1 MNRKRHKYSSKLY
14 LVGNHLSPWKVN
26 HKGCGVS
33 FFLTLSEHITIVYC
47 SPEPLYVF
55 DFNFCVHVVY
65 FMLAW
70 HVCCVNCWFV
80 WKLSVFCFCLLI
92 RVIKLLSTKTKLL
105 FSIEENKF
113 NLTIVSYCTNKNGFY
128 SEIYQCFSRFSSTG
142 SFFCA
147 II

>member
-1 MNRKRHKYSSKLY
+1 MLYKVFIQWIFIWSGVGLNAVVFLTIIQQNKPITFITGIKNLYNKSSNLSWSKIMNRKGHKYSSKLY

-70 HVCCVNCWFV
+70 HVCCVSCWFV
-80 WKLSVFCFCLLI
+80 RKLSEFCFCL
-92 RVIKLLSTKTKLL
+92 
-105 FSIEENKF
+105 
-113 NLTIVSYCTNKNGFY
+113 
-128 SEIYQCFSRFSSTG
+128 
-142 SFFCA
+142 
-147 II
+147 